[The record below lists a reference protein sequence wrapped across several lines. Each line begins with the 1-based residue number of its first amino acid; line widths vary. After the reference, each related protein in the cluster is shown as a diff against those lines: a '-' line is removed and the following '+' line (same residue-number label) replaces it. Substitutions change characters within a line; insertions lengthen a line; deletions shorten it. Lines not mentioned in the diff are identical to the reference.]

1 MADNKP
7 TKKPVFLNRIP
18 DKGKPIPKTP
28 AQPNKRA
35 MFGDSTARVFTRNI
49 RSA

>member
-7 TKKPVFLNRIP
+7 IKKAATAAKKQPELKAP
-18 DKGKPIPKTP
+18 P
-28 AQPNKRA
+28 QPNKRA